1 MLYTKMFTVDLDLF
15 ICLMKFYLHN
25 NTICFRQIDMYYVHS
40 MYSVFDIYSDFS
52 VVTKD
57 CKHHETLRLILE

>member
-1 MLYTKMFTVDLDLF
+1 MLKTKMYTVDLDLF
-15 ICLMKFYLHN
+15 IYLRKFYLNN
-25 NTICFRQIDMYYVHS
+25 NTICFRQIDMYYVHC
-40 MYSVFDIYSDFS
+40 MYSAFDIYSDFS